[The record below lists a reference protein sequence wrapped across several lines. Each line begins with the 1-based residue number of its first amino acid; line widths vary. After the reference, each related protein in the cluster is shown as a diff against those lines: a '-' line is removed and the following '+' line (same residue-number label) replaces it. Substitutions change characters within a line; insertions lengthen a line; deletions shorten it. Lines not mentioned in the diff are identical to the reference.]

1 MAEDM
6 RVPEQAFG
14 GDRIAMEAIFG
25 GVAFPPGQ
33 DVDCGF
39 APVVQ
44 RCASRAGI
52 GIGSANAPYTRSVGS
67 NAA

>member
-1 MAEDM
+1 MAEDV

-14 GDRIAMEAIFG
+14 GNRIAMQAVLG

-33 DVDCGF
+33 DVDCGI

-44 RCASRAGI
+44 RCTSRVGI
-52 GIGSANAPYTRSVGS
+52 GAGSANAPYTRSARW
-67 NAA
+67 NAP